1 MPPELTDKRGKRDNQ
16 SLDVQGTSSSVSMNS
31 DRTFSSN
38 GLPQNGS
45 LGVGGE
51 APVRTLP
58 RSVSAL
64 TINVKRVQ
72 STPDIPQCTE
82 GGAVK
87 VISGKGSVTLRP
99 SSYGGQQ
106 GLRSKTDSWETWTD
120 SNLTSPDHQSS
131 ESDRWGSGPVSP
143 APFGAANGDGGN
155 SSLVAKGFRSVRP
168 NLTAAEKKQL
178 PAAPPKEESFAWNPP
193 TKSSYSV
200 LASIPIMKFV
210 SITADAGPETNL
222 PRWPADAAQPS
233 ATLDRAHAPLTGQHF
248 SNSSYDTITTV
259 STTDRVY
266 RRTTTS
272 TSVEESFLANSAPLA
287 TGNPARKCPTPPPR
301 TFRVPSSQAD
311 AFAASDSKSPQSRSR
326 TEASLSTVGSGSAS
340 LPSLPQDVPNLADV
354 SQSQSRTG
362 AATAGGKRA
371 PLAPFRPES
380 GVAPAPA
387 QSFVEIGNAEV
398 TPSERK
404 ISSIKL
410 APAKTT
416 VTTTTSSSSSGGT
429 PATAVDKEKVVDALT
444 DAANRVGKD
453 LVDRQ
458 FAPPMQGS
466 RQGVTPSHQ
475 QLTGLGSVKVTVQ
488 SESAHRS
495 RDAGHSEQAS
505 SPVPPLV
512 PAGPRD
518 YGPLGGPLGLPPA
531 PQNDGQE
538 YSDGALKSNFSP
550 THKYTSYQSSSFS
563 TTSSQPQ
570 NTQGRPSDR
579 VMYTPTEKLPAGAVY
594 QTKTFEGGTVHTD
607 TFYPAAGTS
616 SEEKKVTV
624 LKAPHY
630 PGIGPVDETGVPIA
644 VRTTVDKPKD
654 WYKTM
659 FKQIHTVHK
668 AGDDDFEHYTPT
680 SADWESTSYGGP
692 SSPIQKHTAA
702 PAQTYMPR
710 SRSLADGLDADPRPQ
725 QSGGTPPARPAPPAS
740 RSYSDSESWR
750 SGDANKDAG
759 REAAADETRFG
770 RTLPSPTK
778 NAWAPPDTKVDT
790 RRYRAEP
797 RSIFEYEPG
806 KSSVLQQQK
815 QTLLKAFDP
824 MPYPVPPEPR
834 ERISSVRDRGREPH
848 GADDAGEIRRISPE
862 EIDLENEP
870 WYKFFSELEFGRPP
884 PKKTWDFGSGDTLTL
899 SVEDRKKEL
908 HNKLLRN
915 QAELESVLRQAE
927 EFYKEQDSRVYK
939 FSVGTLRIPPKQ
951 NAIYKSFSE
960 KAQERPHSSL
970 GSRQWPCEDSGGRPS
985 SSASSTLSP
994 PLPRGGGIQRLA
1006 YTLNYISVLT
1016 DSQSPSGCASGRQ
1029 AKFLSAAKSGITDI
1043 LPSKFKPNIGKQ
1055 GRPLLLRDPSRG
1067 PSGARAPSRHKSQSC
1082 EDIANGHAAGGGGGL
1097 ARRPCTKSESAE
1109 CVSASASHSDG
1120 DDASAAEHMSSQF
1133 LKLYKSMHTISH
1145 QDVRASKPVC
1155 CVRSMVS
1162 WYEQNQDAATAS
1174 NPGSRSE
1181 TPRAGTP
1188 EDGASRAA
1196 AAAELGEAES
1206 LSQRCQSLPDL
1217 GTGQE
1222 RAAQTP
1228 LVTTLCKKAFFP
1240 QKQLG
1245 YSFSV
1250 ESLVANSGGQEVSSG
1265 QRSKQIKEAQ
1275 KTLATALPVLKERS
1289 EASLIRDQI
1298 RSKWLNRDLSEI
1310 STKLNQHI
1318 QEKLAKRNGNYVG
1331 SPSGKAED
1339 SMQKVDRLG
1348 SLKESSIDTT
1358 QYSPAVKPENP
1369 KARDEPNHAEQ
1380 SRAPQPNPGKA
1391 SMAGIRADGAANGSS
1406 VGSDKN
1412 VKTQRSKLLVSHCKG
1427 PCPAYFTRFT
1437 TWLQHEKNR
1446 PKGPAQE
1453 RRTSQGKKPEPM
1465 RAAYLVGPLP
1475 FKSKSGS
1482 SGSGSSSSAKERQA
1496 TGSSASPVPASNGMQ
1511 NHGQEDHVETG
1522 MIDRL
1527 LSEFVP
1533 RAPART
1539 SSIVA
1544 IRERY
1549 RAPLLILEDAAE
1561 LMTSSDDFSPNDN
1574 ELPYGYSDS
1583 NNNLRSCLLQSRNS
1597 DLARPHS
1604 AQSFSYGTS
1613 SSNAFLDR
1621 RGTPEDLM
1629 RRHSREMRQPA
1640 RAKYD
1645 FKAQTQRELSFQ
1657 KGDIVYVTRK
1667 IDKNWIEGERH
1678 GRVGICPASYLE
1690 MLPPTEKPQPMRQPP
1705 IQVLEYGEAVA
1716 RYNFNADT
1724 NLEMSF
1730 RKGECITLIRR
1741 VDENWYEGRVPGTN
1755 RQGIFPVSYIDVVK
1769 RPRVKNG
1776 VEYPDPP
1783 PPAQRAQSGPHPKN
1797 PTPPPLPSSYLPS
1810 HPANPKK
1817 AAELQAVTSEWIM
1830 LTLGVSPQNTPTPP
1844 PLPYPD
1850 AFINEPSALPGTPEP
1865 ARAWDG
1871 GRYRSLSPVRG
1882 HFPPPSKG
1890 DEFTLRE
1897 PVSAG
1902 GYSVSPSSPPAI
1914 HVTPSS
1920 PQQLTPQQL
1929 TPRQGRPASPC
1940 NDAAGAAAAE
1950 QRSRVIRF
1958 SDEGRASGVAAS
1970 AAAAAAAA
1978 AAAERY
1984 SSTASSA
1991 SRQALAN
1998 PNQNQNAHTS
2008 GKPQQHSNAG
2018 GKVPSATT
2026 NAASHVESRSEV
2038 TSRQRIV
2045 TPSAG
2050 HSQDGG
2056 IPASALQSYYVKQ
2069 PSQPCQQRPSPEQD
2083 ARTKAGPAVD
2093 AQAPSSRSGA
2103 QKSSSEAGQQK
2114 EAADFCSAQE
2124 HAVDGLMQLLIREE
2138 HHEEVKSVCYSGNVE
2153 GSQSHEQALHA
2164 GTGSHPLST
2173 HSSTSPCVSSHPPPP
2188 PPAHTGVRLSQK
2200 SEFRP
2205 ARVKSESMVTGKPP
2219 LSPVASRRSTD
2230 SPVRGRAGSPGRQQ
2244 QGPGSQTIHDSFYT
2258 AAEPFQAMYNYRPQ
2272 NKDEIELTE
2281 GDIVD
2286 VIEKCDDGWYVG
2298 TSRRTKLFGT
2308 FPGNYMKPTPC

>member
-16 SLDVQGTSSSVSMNS
+16 SLDIQGTSSSVSMNS

-51 APVRTLP
+51 APVRTHP

-106 GLRSKTDSWETWTD
+106 GRRSKTDSWETWTD

-155 SSLVAKGFRSVRP
+155 SSLAAKGFRSVRP
-168 NLTAAEKKQL
+168 NLTAAEKKQ
-178 PAAPPKEESFAWNPP
+178 
-193 TKSSYSV
+193 
-200 LASIPIMKFV
+200 
-210 SITADAGPETNL
+210 
-222 PRWPADAAQPS
+222 
-233 ATLDRAHAPLTGQHF
+233 
-248 SNSSYDTITTV
+248 
-259 STTDRVY
+259 
-266 RRTTTS
+266 
-272 TSVEESFLANSAPLA
+272 
-287 TGNPARKCPTPPPR
+287 
-301 TFRVPSSQAD
+301 
-311 AFAASDSKSPQSRSR
+311 SRS
-326 TEASLSTVGSGSAS
+326 
-340 LPSLPQDVPNLADV
+340 
-354 SQSQSRTG
+354 G

-371 PLAPFRPES
+371 PLAPFRPEP
-380 GVAPAPA
+380 GVAPAPT

-410 APAKTT
+410 APVKTT
-416 VTTTTSSSSSGGT
+416 VTTVTTSSSSSSGGGGGGGGGT

-512 PAGPRD
+512 PVGPRD
-518 YGPLGGPLGLPPA
+518 YGPLDGPPGHPPA

-538 YSDGALKSNFSP
+538 YSDGALKSSFSP
-550 THKYTSYQSSSFS
+550 THKYTSYQSSFS

-570 NTQGRPSDR
+570 NTQDR

-607 TFYPAAGTS
+607 TFYPAAGMS

-630 PGIGPVDETGVPIA
+630 PGIGPVDENGVPIA

-725 QSGGTPPARPAPPAS
+725 QSGGTPPARPAPPTS

-759 REAAADETRFG
+759 REAAAAAADEARFG

-834 ERISSVRDRGREPH
+834 ERVSSVRDRGREPH
-848 GADDAGEIRRISPE
+848 GDDDAGE
-862 EIDLENEP
+862 
-870 WYKFFSELEFGRPP
+870 
-884 PKKTWDFGSGDTLTL
+884 
-899 SVEDRKKEL
+899 
-908 HNKLLRN
+908 
-915 QAELESVLRQAE
+915 
-927 EFYKEQDSRVYK
+927 
-939 FSVGTLRIPPKQ
+939 

-970 GSRQWPCEDSGGRPS
+970 GSRQWPCEGSGGRPS

-994 PLPRGGGIQRLA
+994 PLPR
-1006 YTLNYISVLT
+1006 
-1016 DSQSPSGCASGRQ
+1016 D
-1029 AKFLSAAKSGITDI
+1029 
-1043 LPSKFKPNIGKQ
+1043 
-1055 GRPLLLRDPSRG
+1055 
-1067 PSGARAPSRHKSQSC
+1067 
-1082 EDIANGHAAGGGGGL
+1082 
-1097 ARRPCTKSESAE
+1097 
-1109 CVSASASHSDG
+1109 
-1120 DDASAAEHMSSQF
+1120 
-1133 LKLYKSMHTISH
+1133 
-1145 QDVRASKPVC
+1145 
-1155 CVRSMVS
+1155 
-1162 WYEQNQDAATAS
+1162 
-1174 NPGSRSE
+1174 
-1181 TPRAGTP
+1181 
-1188 EDGASRAA
+1188 
-1196 AAAELGEAES
+1196 
-1206 LSQRCQSLPDL
+1206 
-1217 GTGQE
+1217 
-1222 RAAQTP
+1222 
-1228 LVTTLCKKAFFP
+1228 
-1240 QKQLG
+1240 
-1245 YSFSV
+1245 
-1250 ESLVANSGGQEVSSG
+1250 
-1265 QRSKQIKEAQ
+1265 
-1275 KTLATALPVLKERS
+1275 
-1289 EASLIRDQI
+1289 
-1298 RSKWLNRDLSEI
+1298 
-1310 STKLNQHI
+1310 
-1318 QEKLAKRNGNYVG
+1318 
-1331 SPSGKAED
+1331 
-1339 SMQKVDRLG
+1339 
-1348 SLKESSIDTT
+1348 
-1358 QYSPAVKPENP
+1358 
-1369 KARDEPNHAEQ
+1369 
-1380 SRAPQPNPGKA
+1380 
-1391 SMAGIRADGAANGSS
+1391 
-1406 VGSDKN
+1406 
-1412 VKTQRSKLLVSHCKG
+1412 
-1427 PCPAYFTRFT
+1427 
-1437 TWLQHEKNR
+1437 
-1446 PKGPAQE
+1446 
-1453 RRTSQGKKPEPM
+1453 
-1465 RAAYLVGPLP
+1465 
-1475 FKSKSGS
+1475 
-1482 SGSGSSSSAKERQA
+1482 
-1496 TGSSASPVPASNGMQ
+1496 
-1511 NHGQEDHVETG
+1511 
-1522 MIDRL
+1522 
-1527 LSEFVP
+1527 
-1533 RAPART
+1533 
-1539 SSIVA
+1539 
-1544 IRERY
+1544 
-1549 RAPLLILEDAAE
+1549 
-1561 LMTSSDDFSPNDN
+1561 
-1574 ELPYGYSDS
+1574 
-1583 NNNLRSCLLQSRNS
+1583 S

-1604 AQSFSYGTS
+1604 AQSFSYGTG

-1810 HPANPKK
+1810 HPVNPKK

-1850 AFINEPSALPGTPEP
+1850 AFINEPSPEP

-1871 GRYRSLSPVRG
+1871 GRYGSLSPVRG

-1914 HVTPSS
+1914 RVTPSS

-1929 TPRQGRPASPC
+1929 TPRQGRPTSPC

-1958 SDEGRASGVAAS
+1958 SDEGRASDVAAS
-1970 AAAAAAAA
+1970 AAAA

-1984 SSTASSA
+1984 SSPASLA

-2018 GKVPSATT
+2018 GKVPSAAT

-2038 TSRQRIV
+2038 TSQQRIA
-2045 TPSAG
+2045 TPSAE
-2050 HSQDGG
+2050 HSQGGG
-2056 IPASALQSYYVKQ
+2056 IPASTLQSYYVKQ

-2083 ARTKAGPAVD
+2083 VHTKAGPAID
-2093 AQAPSSRSGA
+2093 PQAPSSSSGA
-2103 QKSSSEAGQQK
+2103 QKSSAEAGQQK
-2114 EAADFCSAQE
+2114 EALDFCSAQE

-2153 GSQSHEQALHA
+2153 SSQSQEQ
-2164 GTGSHPLST
+2164 
-2173 HSSTSPCVSSHPPPP
+2173 
-2188 PPAHTGVRLSQK
+2188 
-2200 SEFRP
+2200 
-2205 ARVKSESMVTGKPP
+2205 SESMVTGKPP

>member
-168 NLTAAEKKQL
+168 NLTAAEKKQ
-178 PAAPPKEESFAWNPP
+178 
-193 TKSSYSV
+193 
-200 LASIPIMKFV
+200 
-210 SITADAGPETNL
+210 
-222 PRWPADAAQPS
+222 
-233 ATLDRAHAPLTGQHF
+233 
-248 SNSSYDTITTV
+248 
-259 STTDRVY
+259 
-266 RRTTTS
+266 
-272 TSVEESFLANSAPLA
+272 
-287 TGNPARKCPTPPPR
+287 
-301 TFRVPSSQAD
+301 
-311 AFAASDSKSPQSRSR
+311 
-326 TEASLSTVGSGSAS
+326 
-340 LPSLPQDVPNLADV
+340 
-354 SQSQSRTG
+354 
-362 AATAGGKRA
+362 
-371 PLAPFRPES
+371 
-380 GVAPAPA
+380 
-387 QSFVEIGNAEV
+387 
-398 TPSERK
+398 
-404 ISSIKL
+404 
-410 APAKTT
+410 
-416 VTTTTSSSSSGGT
+416 
-429 PATAVDKEKVVDALT
+429 
-444 DAANRVGKD
+444 
-453 LVDRQ
+453 
-458 FAPPMQGS
+458 
-466 RQGVTPSHQ
+466 

-531 PQNDGQE
+531 PVRNESPASAPDRFPTLDDFIPPHLQKKLSPADGHSHSLLEPEWEVSSRTVSESSTAVLDDLLPPLASEVTDHSVTPSPTLTEERALTPAHQNDGQE

-570 NTQGRPSDR
+570 NTQDR

-710 SRSLADGLDADPRPQ
+710 SRSLADGLDADPRAQ

-899 SVEDRKKEL
+899 SVEDRK
-908 HNKLLRN
+908 
-915 QAELESVLRQAE
+915 
-927 EFYKEQDSRVYK
+927 
-939 FSVGTLRIPPKQ
+939 

-1783 PPAQRAQSGPHPKN
+1783 PPAQRAQS
-1797 PTPPPLPSSYLPS
+1797 
-1810 HPANPKK
+1810 
-1817 AAELQAVTSEWIM
+1817 
-1830 LTLGVSPQNTPTPP
+1830 
-1844 PLPYPD
+1844 
-1850 AFINEPSALPGTPEP
+1850 
-1865 ARAWDG
+1865 
-1871 GRYRSLSPVRG
+1871 
-1882 HFPPPSKG
+1882 
-1890 DEFTLRE
+1890 
-1897 PVSAG
+1897 
-1902 GYSVSPSSPPAI
+1902 
-1914 HVTPSS
+1914 
-1920 PQQLTPQQL
+1920 
-1929 TPRQGRPASPC
+1929 
-1940 NDAAGAAAAE
+1940 
-1950 QRSRVIRF
+1950 
-1958 SDEGRASGVAAS
+1958 
-1970 AAAAAAAA
+1970 
-1978 AAAERY
+1978 
-1984 SSTASSA
+1984 
-1991 SRQALAN
+1991 
-1998 PNQNQNAHTS
+1998 
-2008 GKPQQHSNAG
+2008 
-2018 GKVPSATT
+2018 
-2026 NAASHVESRSEV
+2026 
-2038 TSRQRIV
+2038 
-2045 TPSAG
+2045 
-2050 HSQDGG
+2050 
-2056 IPASALQSYYVKQ
+2056 
-2069 PSQPCQQRPSPEQD
+2069 
-2083 ARTKAGPAVD
+2083 
-2093 AQAPSSRSGA
+2093 
-2103 QKSSSEAGQQK
+2103 
-2114 EAADFCSAQE
+2114 
-2124 HAVDGLMQLLIREE
+2124 
-2138 HHEEVKSVCYSGNVE
+2138 
-2153 GSQSHEQALHA
+2153 
-2164 GTGSHPLST
+2164 
-2173 HSSTSPCVSSHPPPP
+2173 
-2188 PPAHTGVRLSQK
+2188 
-2200 SEFRP
+2200 
-2205 ARVKSESMVTGKPP
+2205 ESMVTGKPP

>member
-1 MPPELTDKRGKRDNQ
+1 
-16 SLDVQGTSSSVSMNS
+16 MNS

-38 GLPQNGS
+38 GLPHNGS

-51 APVRTLP
+51 APVRTHP

-106 GLRSKTDSWETWTD
+106 GRRSKTDSWETWTD

-155 SSLVAKGFRSVRP
+155 SSLAAKGFRSVRP
-168 NLTAAEKKQL
+168 NLTAAEKKQ
-178 PAAPPKEESFAWNPP
+178 
-193 TKSSYSV
+193 
-200 LASIPIMKFV
+200 
-210 SITADAGPETNL
+210 
-222 PRWPADAAQPS
+222 
-233 ATLDRAHAPLTGQHF
+233 
-248 SNSSYDTITTV
+248 
-259 STTDRVY
+259 
-266 RRTTTS
+266 
-272 TSVEESFLANSAPLA
+272 
-287 TGNPARKCPTPPPR
+287 
-301 TFRVPSSQAD
+301 
-311 AFAASDSKSPQSRSR
+311 SRS
-326 TEASLSTVGSGSAS
+326 
-340 LPSLPQDVPNLADV
+340 
-354 SQSQSRTG
+354 G

-371 PLAPFRPES
+371 PLAPFRPEP
-380 GVAPAPA
+380 GVAPAPT

-410 APAKTT
+410 APVKTT
-416 VTTTTSSSSSGGT
+416 VTTTTSSSSGGGGGGGGGT

-512 PAGPRD
+512 PVGPRD
-518 YGPLGGPLGLPPA
+518 YGPLGGPPGHPPA
-531 PQNDGQE
+531 PVRNESPASAPDRFPTLDDFIPPHLQKKLSPADGHSHSLLEPEWEVSSRTVSESSTAVLDDLLPPLASEVTDHSVTPSPTLTEERALTPAHQNDGQE
-538 YSDGALKSNFSP
+538 YSDGALKSSFSP
-550 THKYTSYQSSSFS
+550 THKYTSYQSSFS

-570 NTQGRPSDR
+570 NTQDR

-607 TFYPAAGTS
+607 TFYPAAGMS

-630 PGIGPVDETGVPIA
+630 PGIGPVDENGVPIA

-702 PAQTYMPR
+702 PAQMYMPR

-725 QSGGTPPARPAPPAS
+725 QSGGTPPARPAPPTS

-759 REAAADETRFG
+759 REAAAADEARFG

-834 ERISSVRDRGREPH
+834 ERVSSVRDRGREPH
-848 GADDAGEIRRISPE
+848 GADDTGEIRRISPE

-884 PKKTWDFGSGDTLTL
+884 PKKTWDFGSGDTVTL

-970 GSRQWPCEDSGGRPS
+970 GSRQWPCEGSGGRPS

-994 PLPRGGGIQRLA
+994 PLPR
-1006 YTLNYISVLT
+1006 
-1016 DSQSPSGCASGRQ
+1016 D
-1029 AKFLSAAKSGITDI
+1029 
-1043 LPSKFKPNIGKQ
+1043 
-1055 GRPLLLRDPSRG
+1055 
-1067 PSGARAPSRHKSQSC
+1067 
-1082 EDIANGHAAGGGGGL
+1082 
-1097 ARRPCTKSESAE
+1097 
-1109 CVSASASHSDG
+1109 
-1120 DDASAAEHMSSQF
+1120 
-1133 LKLYKSMHTISH
+1133 
-1145 QDVRASKPVC
+1145 
-1155 CVRSMVS
+1155 
-1162 WYEQNQDAATAS
+1162 
-1174 NPGSRSE
+1174 
-1181 TPRAGTP
+1181 
-1188 EDGASRAA
+1188 
-1196 AAAELGEAES
+1196 
-1206 LSQRCQSLPDL
+1206 
-1217 GTGQE
+1217 
-1222 RAAQTP
+1222 
-1228 LVTTLCKKAFFP
+1228 
-1240 QKQLG
+1240 
-1245 YSFSV
+1245 
-1250 ESLVANSGGQEVSSG
+1250 
-1265 QRSKQIKEAQ
+1265 
-1275 KTLATALPVLKERS
+1275 
-1289 EASLIRDQI
+1289 
-1298 RSKWLNRDLSEI
+1298 
-1310 STKLNQHI
+1310 
-1318 QEKLAKRNGNYVG
+1318 
-1331 SPSGKAED
+1331 
-1339 SMQKVDRLG
+1339 
-1348 SLKESSIDTT
+1348 
-1358 QYSPAVKPENP
+1358 
-1369 KARDEPNHAEQ
+1369 
-1380 SRAPQPNPGKA
+1380 
-1391 SMAGIRADGAANGSS
+1391 
-1406 VGSDKN
+1406 
-1412 VKTQRSKLLVSHCKG
+1412 
-1427 PCPAYFTRFT
+1427 
-1437 TWLQHEKNR
+1437 
-1446 PKGPAQE
+1446 
-1453 RRTSQGKKPEPM
+1453 
-1465 RAAYLVGPLP
+1465 
-1475 FKSKSGS
+1475 
-1482 SGSGSSSSAKERQA
+1482 
-1496 TGSSASPVPASNGMQ
+1496 
-1511 NHGQEDHVETG
+1511 
-1522 MIDRL
+1522 
-1527 LSEFVP
+1527 
-1533 RAPART
+1533 
-1539 SSIVA
+1539 
-1544 IRERY
+1544 
-1549 RAPLLILEDAAE
+1549 
-1561 LMTSSDDFSPNDN
+1561 
-1574 ELPYGYSDS
+1574 
-1583 NNNLRSCLLQSRNS
+1583 S

-1604 AQSFSYGTS
+1604 AQSFSYGTG

-1810 HPANPKK
+1810 HPVNPKK

-1850 AFINEPSALPGTPEP
+1850 AFINEPSPEP

-1871 GRYRSLSPVRG
+1871 GRYGSLSPVRG

-1914 HVTPSS
+1914 RVTPSS

-1929 TPRQGRPASPC
+1929 TPRQGRPTSPC

-1958 SDEGRASGVAAS
+1958 SDEGRASDVAAS
-1970 AAAAAAAA
+1970 AAA

-1984 SSTASSA
+1984 SSPA

-2018 GKVPSATT
+2018 GKVPSAET

-2038 TSRQRIV
+2038 TSQQRIA
-2045 TPSAG
+2045 TPSAE

-2083 ARTKAGPAVD
+2083 VHTKAGPAID
-2093 AQAPSSRSGA
+2093 AQAPSSSSGA
-2103 QKSSSEAGQQK
+2103 QKSSAEAGQQK
-2114 EAADFCSAQE
+2114 EALDFCSAQE

-2153 GSQSHEQALHA
+2153 SSQSHEQALHA

-2173 HSSTSPCVSSHPPPP
+2173 HTSTSPCVSSHPPPP

-2230 SPVRGRAGSPGRQQ
+2230 SPVRGRAGSPGRNVQGDLSSSPELTECEQSYVQQ

>member
-1 MPPELTDKRGKRDNQ
+1 
-16 SLDVQGTSSSVSMNS
+16 MNS

-51 APVRTLP
+51 APVRTHP

-106 GLRSKTDSWETWTD
+106 GRRSKTDSWETWTD
-120 SNLTSPDHQSS
+120 SILTSPDHQSS

-155 SSLVAKGFRSVRP
+155 SSLAAKGFRSVRP
-168 NLTAAEKKQL
+168 NLTAAEKKQ
-178 PAAPPKEESFAWNPP
+178 
-193 TKSSYSV
+193 
-200 LASIPIMKFV
+200 
-210 SITADAGPETNL
+210 
-222 PRWPADAAQPS
+222 
-233 ATLDRAHAPLTGQHF
+233 
-248 SNSSYDTITTV
+248 
-259 STTDRVY
+259 
-266 RRTTTS
+266 
-272 TSVEESFLANSAPLA
+272 
-287 TGNPARKCPTPPPR
+287 
-301 TFRVPSSQAD
+301 
-311 AFAASDSKSPQSRSR
+311 SRS
-326 TEASLSTVGSGSAS
+326 
-340 LPSLPQDVPNLADV
+340 
-354 SQSQSRTG
+354 G
-362 AATAGGKRA
+362 AATAGGKRT
-371 PLAPFRPES
+371 PLAPFRPEP
-380 GVAPAPA
+380 GVAPAPT

-410 APAKTT
+410 APVKTT
-416 VTTTTSSSSSGGT
+416 VTTVTTSSSSSSGGGGGGGGGT

-475 QLTGLGSVKVTVQ
+475 LTGLGSVKVTVQ

-512 PAGPRD
+512 PVGPRD
-518 YGPLGGPLGLPPA
+518 YGPLDGPPGHPPA

-538 YSDGALKSNFSP
+538 YSDGALKSSFSP
-550 THKYTSYQSSSFS
+550 THKYTSYQSSFS

-570 NTQGRPSDR
+570 NTQDR

-607 TFYPAAGTS
+607 TFYPAAGMS

-630 PGIGPVDETGVPIA
+630 PGIGPVDENGVPIA

-725 QSGGTPPARPAPPAS
+725 QSGGTPPARPAPPTS

-759 REAAADETRFG
+759 REAAAAAADEARFG

-834 ERISSVRDRGREPH
+834 ERVSSVRDRGREPH
-848 GADDAGEIRRISPE
+848 GDDDAGE
-862 EIDLENEP
+862 
-870 WYKFFSELEFGRPP
+870 P
-884 PKKTWDFGSGDTLTL
+884 PKKTWDFGSGDTVTL
-899 SVEDRKKEL
+899 SVEDRK
-908 HNKLLRN
+908 
-915 QAELESVLRQAE
+915 
-927 EFYKEQDSRVYK
+927 
-939 FSVGTLRIPPKQ
+939 

-970 GSRQWPCEDSGGRPS
+970 GSRQWPCEGSGGRPS

-1055 GRPLLLRDPSRG
+1055 GRPLLLRDPSRE
-1067 PSGARAPSRHKSQSC
+1067 PSGAHAPSRHKSQSC
-1082 EDIANGHAAGGGGGL
+1082 EDIANGHAAGGGGL
-1097 ARRPCTKSESAE
+1097 TRRPCAKSESAE
-1109 CVSASASHSDG
+1109 CVSATHNDG
-1120 DDASAAEHMSSQF
+1120 DDADASAAEHMSSQF

-1162 WYEQNQDAATAS
+1162 WYEQNQDAATTS

-1188 EDGASRAA
+1188 EDGTSR

-1222 RAAQTP
+1222 RAVHTP

-1275 KTLATALPVLKERS
+1275 KTLAAALPVLKERS

-1318 QEKLAKRNGNYVG
+1318 QEKLAKRNGNYAG

-1358 QYSPAVKPENP
+1358 QYSPAAKPENS

-1391 SMAGIRADGAANGSS
+1391 SMAGIRADSAANGSS

-1453 RRTSQGKKPEPM
+1453 RRASQGRKPEPM

-1475 FKSKSGS
+1475 FKSKSVS
-1482 SGSGSSSSAKERQA
+1482 SGSSSSSAKERQA

-1522 MIDRL
+1522 MIDHL

-1574 ELPYGYSDS
+1574 ELPYD
-1583 NNNLRSCLLQSRNS
+1583 S

-1604 AQSFSYGTS
+1604 AQSFSYGTG

-1783 PPAQRAQSGPHPKN
+1783 PPAQRAQS
-1797 PTPPPLPSSYLPS
+1797 
-1810 HPANPKK
+1810 
-1817 AAELQAVTSEWIM
+1817 
-1830 LTLGVSPQNTPTPP
+1830 
-1844 PLPYPD
+1844 
-1850 AFINEPSALPGTPEP
+1850 
-1865 ARAWDG
+1865 
-1871 GRYRSLSPVRG
+1871 
-1882 HFPPPSKG
+1882 
-1890 DEFTLRE
+1890 
-1897 PVSAG
+1897 
-1902 GYSVSPSSPPAI
+1902 
-1914 HVTPSS
+1914 
-1920 PQQLTPQQL
+1920 
-1929 TPRQGRPASPC
+1929 
-1940 NDAAGAAAAE
+1940 
-1950 QRSRVIRF
+1950 
-1958 SDEGRASGVAAS
+1958 
-1970 AAAAAAAA
+1970 
-1978 AAAERY
+1978 
-1984 SSTASSA
+1984 
-1991 SRQALAN
+1991 
-1998 PNQNQNAHTS
+1998 
-2008 GKPQQHSNAG
+2008 
-2018 GKVPSATT
+2018 
-2026 NAASHVESRSEV
+2026 
-2038 TSRQRIV
+2038 
-2045 TPSAG
+2045 
-2050 HSQDGG
+2050 
-2056 IPASALQSYYVKQ
+2056 
-2069 PSQPCQQRPSPEQD
+2069 
-2083 ARTKAGPAVD
+2083 
-2093 AQAPSSRSGA
+2093 
-2103 QKSSSEAGQQK
+2103 
-2114 EAADFCSAQE
+2114 
-2124 HAVDGLMQLLIREE
+2124 
-2138 HHEEVKSVCYSGNVE
+2138 
-2153 GSQSHEQALHA
+2153 
-2164 GTGSHPLST
+2164 
-2173 HSSTSPCVSSHPPPP
+2173 
-2188 PPAHTGVRLSQK
+2188 
-2200 SEFRP
+2200 
-2205 ARVKSESMVTGKPP
+2205 ESMVTGKPP

>member
-1 MPPELTDKRGKRDNQ
+1 MERHEGGKKGHGDSVSGTSQGTAERLLLIARVLRRVEFHALVEASSTLVFSRTCEGSVLFFVASTGDNQ
-16 SLDVQGTSSSVSMNS
+16 SLDIQGTSSSVSMNS

-51 APVRTLP
+51 APVRTHP

-106 GLRSKTDSWETWTD
+106 GRRSKTDSWETWTD
-120 SNLTSPDHQSS
+120 SNLTT
-131 ESDRWGSGPVSP
+131 
-143 APFGAANGDGGN
+143 NGDGGN
-155 SSLVAKGFRSVRP
+155 SSLAAKGFRSVRP
-168 NLTAAEKKQL
+168 NLTAAEKKQ
-178 PAAPPKEESFAWNPP
+178 
-193 TKSSYSV
+193 
-200 LASIPIMKFV
+200 
-210 SITADAGPETNL
+210 
-222 PRWPADAAQPS
+222 
-233 ATLDRAHAPLTGQHF
+233 
-248 SNSSYDTITTV
+248 
-259 STTDRVY
+259 
-266 RRTTTS
+266 
-272 TSVEESFLANSAPLA
+272 
-287 TGNPARKCPTPPPR
+287 
-301 TFRVPSSQAD
+301 
-311 AFAASDSKSPQSRSR
+311 
-326 TEASLSTVGSGSAS
+326 
-340 LPSLPQDVPNLADV
+340 
-354 SQSQSRTG
+354 
-362 AATAGGKRA
+362 
-371 PLAPFRPES
+371 
-380 GVAPAPA
+380 
-387 QSFVEIGNAEV
+387 
-398 TPSERK
+398 
-404 ISSIKL
+404 
-410 APAKTT
+410 
-416 VTTTTSSSSSGGT
+416 
-429 PATAVDKEKVVDALT
+429 
-444 DAANRVGKD
+444 
-453 LVDRQ
+453 
-458 FAPPMQGS
+458 
-466 RQGVTPSHQ
+466 
-475 QLTGLGSVKVTVQ
+475 
-488 SESAHRS
+488 
-495 RDAGHSEQAS
+495 AS

-512 PAGPRD
+512 PVGPRD
-518 YGPLGGPLGLPPA
+518 YGPLDGPPGHPPA
-531 PQNDGQE
+531 PVRNESPASAPDRFPTLDDFIPPHLQKKLSPADGHSHSLLE
-538 YSDGALKSNFSP
+538 PEWEVSSRTVSESSTAVLDDLLPPLASEVTDHSVTPSP
-550 THKYTSYQSSSFS
+550 TLTEERALTPAHKSSYKLTWICHGNVEFLDCVRSLSVMS
-563 TTSSQPQ
+563 P
-570 NTQGRPSDR
+570 RHDDRLLARRLSDR

-607 TFYPAAGTS
+607 TFYPAAGMS

-630 PGIGPVDETGVPIA
+630 PGIGPVDENGVPIA
-644 VRTTVDKPKD
+644 TVDKPKD

-668 AGDDDFEHYTPT
+668 AGGEDPGHSRVAISDIQRIGI
-680 SADWESTSYGGP
+680 SYGGP

-725 QSGGTPPARPAPPAS
+725 QSGGTPPARPAPPTS
-740 RSYSDSESWR
+740 RSYSDSE
-750 SGDANKDAG
+750 
-759 REAAADETRFG
+759 REAAAAAADEARFG

-815 QTLLKAFDP
+815 Q
-824 MPYPVPPEPR
+824 
-834 ERISSVRDRGREPH
+834 
-848 GADDAGEIRRISPE
+848 IRRISPE

-884 PKKTWDFGSGDTLTL
+884 PKKTWDFGSGDTVTL
-899 SVEDRKKEL
+899 SVEDRK
-908 HNKLLRN
+908 
-915 QAELESVLRQAE
+915 
-927 EFYKEQDSRVYK
+927 
-939 FSVGTLRIPPKQ
+939 
-951 NAIYKSFSE
+951 
-960 KAQERPHSSL
+960 
-970 GSRQWPCEDSGGRPS
+970 
-985 SSASSTLSP
+985 
-994 PLPRGGGIQRLA
+994 
-1006 YTLNYISVLT
+1006 
-1016 DSQSPSGCASGRQ
+1016 
-1029 AKFLSAAKSGITDI
+1029 
-1043 LPSKFKPNIGKQ
+1043 
-1055 GRPLLLRDPSRG
+1055 
-1067 PSGARAPSRHKSQSC
+1067 
-1082 EDIANGHAAGGGGGL
+1082 
-1097 ARRPCTKSESAE
+1097 
-1109 CVSASASHSDG
+1109 
-1120 DDASAAEHMSSQF
+1120 
-1133 LKLYKSMHTISH
+1133 
-1145 QDVRASKPVC
+1145 
-1155 CVRSMVS
+1155 
-1162 WYEQNQDAATAS
+1162 
-1174 NPGSRSE
+1174 
-1181 TPRAGTP
+1181 
-1188 EDGASRAA
+1188 
-1196 AAAELGEAES
+1196 
-1206 LSQRCQSLPDL
+1206 
-1217 GTGQE
+1217 
-1222 RAAQTP
+1222 
-1228 LVTTLCKKAFFP
+1228 
-1240 QKQLG
+1240 
-1245 YSFSV
+1245 
-1250 ESLVANSGGQEVSSG
+1250 
-1265 QRSKQIKEAQ
+1265 
-1275 KTLATALPVLKERS
+1275 
-1289 EASLIRDQI
+1289 I

-1318 QEKLAKRNGNYVG
+1318 QEKLAKRNGNYAG

-1358 QYSPAVKPENP
+1358 QYSPAAKPENS

-1391 SMAGIRADGAANGSS
+1391 SMAGIRADSAANGSS

-1453 RRTSQGKKPEPM
+1453 RRTSQVRKPEPM

-1475 FKSKSGS
+1475 FKSKSVS
-1482 SGSGSSSSAKERQA
+1482 SGSSSSSSAKERQA
-1496 TGSSASPVPASNGMQ
+1496 TGSSASP
-1511 NHGQEDHVETG
+1511 
-1522 MIDRL
+1522 
-1527 LSEFVP
+1527 
-1533 RAPART
+1533 
-1539 SSIVA
+1539 
-1544 IRERY
+1544 
-1549 RAPLLILEDAAE
+1549 
-1561 LMTSSDDFSPNDN
+1561 
-1574 ELPYGYSDS
+1574 
-1583 NNNLRSCLLQSRNS
+1583 
-1597 DLARPHS
+1597 
-1604 AQSFSYGTS
+1604 
-1613 SSNAFLDR
+1613 
-1621 RGTPEDLM
+1621 
-1629 RRHSREMRQPA
+1629 MRQPA

-1810 HPANPKK
+1810 HPVNPKK

-1850 AFINEPSALPGTPEP
+1850 AFINEPSPEP
-1865 ARAWDG
+1865 PRAWDG
-1871 GRYRSLSPVRG
+1871 GRYGSLSPVRG

-1914 HVTPSS
+1914 RVTPSS

-1929 TPRQGRPASPC
+1929 TPRQGRPTSPC

-1958 SDEGRASGVAAS
+1958 SDEGRASDVAAS
-1970 AAAAAAAA
+1970 AAA

-1984 SSTASSA
+1984 SSPASLA

-2018 GKVPSATT
+2018 GKVPSAAT

-2038 TSRQRIV
+2038 TSQQRIA
-2045 TPSAG
+2045 TPSAE
-2050 HSQDGG
+2050 HSQGSG
-2056 IPASALQSYYVKQ
+2056 IPASTLQ
-2069 PSQPCQQRPSPEQD
+2069 
-2083 ARTKAGPAVD
+2083 
-2093 AQAPSSRSGA
+2093 
-2103 QKSSSEAGQQK
+2103 
-2114 EAADFCSAQE
+2114 
-2124 HAVDGLMQLLIREE
+2124 
-2138 HHEEVKSVCYSGNVE
+2138 
-2153 GSQSHEQALHA
+2153 
-2164 GTGSHPLST
+2164 
-2173 HSSTSPCVSSHPPPP
+2173 
-2188 PPAHTGVRLSQK
+2188 
-2200 SEFRP
+2200 
-2205 ARVKSESMVTGKPP
+2205 
-2219 LSPVASRRSTD
+2219 
-2230 SPVRGRAGSPGRQQ
+2230 
-2244 QGPGSQTIHDSFYT
+2244 
-2258 AAEPFQAMYNYRPQ
+2258 FQAMYNYRPQ